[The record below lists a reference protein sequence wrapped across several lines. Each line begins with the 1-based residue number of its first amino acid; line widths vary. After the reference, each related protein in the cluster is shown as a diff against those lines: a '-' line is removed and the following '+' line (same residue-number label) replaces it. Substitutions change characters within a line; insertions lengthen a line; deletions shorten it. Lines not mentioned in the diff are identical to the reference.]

1 MILRRGFTLVELL
14 VATVITLLLVYGLAQ
29 AFSEISGTISLS
41 RSSFEM
47 SGSLRG
53 LTMRLQQDLEG
64 ITVPV
69 RPWPSAASGLGYF
82 EYYEGPES
90 DYFPVTPAP
99 SSSTREESHI
109 GDYDDILM
117 FTSRNRDFPYE
128 GRIETGYRGTV
139 APRSTVAEIIWWISL
154 NDLDGN
160 GRWGPRER
168 FTLHRRVLL
177 VLPELNDSTKG
188 NLPTFPAATAAAQ
201 FARFINDNDVST
213 HLEATILAGGP
224 AFKVVA
230 NTLSDLTHR
239 ANRFAHLPYNNYGQG
254 GFPHLIDLE
263 NGFTNPEG
271 LLRSTYVLSGS
282 RIGEDV
288 VASQVVGFDVRAF
301 DPYAVIY
308 QDKTDA
314 IDPLVPGDPGYAA
327 ASAPASAAPPVPA
340 PTLLGSGAYVDLNYA
355 GNARSVFSGPP
366 DIRSGLSGLP
376 SLVPGPPFWQPA
388 RATYDTW
395 STQYEQDGVN
405 QDFGSSVALNLFPP
419 AFRDSLIDEGT
430 DGIDNNAFGGADDPT
445 ERETAPPYAVPLRGI
460 QIRIRIYDQDS
471 RQVRQAEV
479 ISNFTPK

>member
-14 VATVITLLLVYGLAQ
+14 VSTVITLLIVYGLAQ

-41 RSSFEM
+41 RASFEM

-53 LTMRLQQDLEG
+53 VSLRLQQDLEG
-64 ITVPV
+64 LTIPV
-69 RPWPSAASGLGYF
+69 RPWPSAASDLGYF

-90 DYFPVTPAP
+90 DYYPVTPAP
-99 SSSTREESHI
+99 SSVTRAETHV

-117 FTSRNRDFPYE
+117 FTARNRDFPFE
-128 GRIETGYRGTV
+128 GRIQTGYRGSV
-139 APRSTVAEIIWWISL
+139 APRSTVAEIIWWTSL

-160 GRWGPRER
+160 GRWDPRER

-177 VLPELNDSTKG
+177 VLPELNNNG
-188 NLPTFPAATAAAQ
+188 NLPSWAPGIAIAQ
-201 FARFINDNDVST
+201 FAQFINDNDLSV
-213 HLEATILAGGP
+213 HLEATTVAGSP
-224 AFKVVA
+224 ALKVVA

-254 GFPHLIDLE
+254 GFPYLIDLQ
-263 NGFTNPEG
+263 NGFANREG
-271 LLRSTYVLSGS
+271 LLRTSYVLSGS

-314 IDPLVPGDPGYAA
+314 IDPLVPGDPGYVTAA
-327 ASAPASAAPPVPA
+327 AATAPAPVQ
-340 PTLLGSGAYVDLNYA
+340 LGSGAYVDLNYA
-355 GNARSVFSGPP
+355 GSALSLFSGPP
-366 DIRSGLSGLP
+366 DIRSGLSGSSSP
-376 SLVPGPPFWQPA
+376 APPYFQPA

-405 QDFGSSVALNLFPP
+405 QDFGSAVALNLFPP
-419 AFRDSLIDEGT
+419 AFRDALIDEGT
-430 DGIDNNAFGGADDPT
+430 DGIDNNAFGGVDDPT

-479 ISNFTPK
+479 VSDFTPE